1 LVHHQQ
7 KSQQAKQQRSSS
19 NMELRIQPK
28 LKQAVGSIV
37 VPGDPIG
44 RLVVS
49 AAATASTAAAGKVR
63 LVPGPGTYLWRN
75 SDIHASTIGT
85 LTVEPMENSK
95 TSEES
100 SSGHD
105 ELPSVRVSV
114 VSSSNYYGNGSRT
127 TNNNKKVAAVAS
139 DQVIRRDQIVLARVM
154 RLTNQ
159 QVVVEILANEAS
171 GSLLRYPPEGIIRR
185 EDIHAGVQTELVD
198 SASVLTQAFRP
209 GDIIVA
215 KVLSLGD
222 ARRYFLST
230 AEPSLGVIYATSS
243 SSSSGSSS
251 ALIPVSWKEMED
263 TQTGKKEARKSAR
276 PLKIPDELKEQLLG
290 SNEMDVS

>member
-1 LVHHQQ
+1 
-7 KSQQAKQQRSSS
+7 
-19 NMELRIQPK
+19 MEPRIQPK

-44 RLVVS
+44 RLVVAA
-49 AAATASTAAAGKVR
+49 AAATASTGAAGKVR
-63 LVPGPGTYLWRN
+63 LVPGPGTYVWRN

-85 LTVEPMENSK
+85 LTVEPLENSK

-105 ELPSVRVSV
+105 DLPSVRVSV
-114 VSSSNYYGNGSRT
+114 MSSSNYYGNGSST
-127 TNNNKKVAAVAS
+127 TNNKKAAAAAS

-243 SSSSGSSS
+243 SSSGSSS

-263 TQTGKKEARKSAR
+263 MQTGKKEARKSAR
-276 PLKIPDELKEQLLG
+276 PPKIPDQLKEQLLG

>member
-19 NMELRIQPK
+19 DMELRIQPK

-44 RLVVS
+44 RLVV
-49 AAATASTAAAGKVR
+49 AAGAASTGAAGKVR
-63 LVPGPGTYLWRN
+63 LVPGPGTYVWRN

-85 LTVEPMENSK
+85 LTVEPLENSK

-100 SSGHD
+100 SSGGHD

-243 SSSSGSSS
+243 SSSGSSS

-263 TQTGKKEARKSAR
+263 MQTGKKEARKSAR
-276 PLKIPDELKEQLLG
+276 PPKIPDQLKEQLLG